1 LRRDIAIAATLAVL
15 GAGLGAHAAAA
26 QSLLPRG
33 SGQAQAAPVA
43 GAPPAAT
50 IATPDPNVPR
60 PPGLV
65 PNPTGP
71 AASPPSATP
80 VAPPAPPAGGSAA
93 LVPPAPIPLPMTGPS
108 PASTGPATTVPSSTV
123 PTGVGAIAPTARF
136 GRDSPA
142 IISGLHWR
150 VYADKAD
157 QGGAFKL
164 IKEEKSPQPVFVLP
178 PGGYV
183 VHAAF
188 GLATASRRVTV
199 RNETVREVFDIP
211 AGGVRFEGRVADA
224 RISAGHI
231 SFDVYKGGQFETGE
245 RRPIAA
251 EIAPSDL
258 VLLPEGTYHVVSN
271 YGDGNAVV
279 RSDFR
284 VQAGKLTDTR
294 INHRAAVITL
304 KLVSEK
310 GGEAIA
316 NTAWSV
322 LTPGGDVIKESIG
335 AFPTVVLAEGDYV
348 AIARNEGKVFNR
360 EFKVEPGFDREIEL
374 LAR

>member
-1 LRRDIAIAATLAVL
+1 
-15 GAGLGAHAAAA
+15 
-26 QSLLPRG
+26 
-33 SGQAQAAPVA
+33 
-43 GAPPAAT
+43 
-50 IATPDPNVPR
+50 
-60 PPGLV
+60 
-65 PNPTGP
+65 
-71 AASPPSATP
+71 
-80 VAPPAPPAGGSAA
+80 
-93 LVPPAPIPLPMTGPS
+93 MTGPS
-108 PASTGPATTVPSSTV
+108 PASTGPATTAPSTSV
-123 PTGVGAIAPTARF
+123 PTGVGAIAPSARF
-136 GRDSPA
+136 GRDSPS

-150 VYADKAD
+150 VYPDKPD
-157 QGGAFKL
+157 QSGAFKL
-164 IKEEKSPQPVFVLP
+164 IKEEKSAQPVFVLP

-188 GLATASRRVTV
+188 GFAAASKRVTV
-199 RNETVREVFDIP
+199 RNDTVREVFDIP

-224 RISAGHI
+224 KIPTGHI
-231 SFDVYKGGQFETGE
+231 TFDVYKGGQFESGE
-245 RRPIAA
+245 RRPLAA
-251 EIAPSDL
+251 EIAPGDV
-258 VLLPEGTYHVVSN
+258 VLLPEGTYHVASN